1 MVIGITGHRGL
12 TADIEDYVRREI
24 RRILSAIPA
33 DQLTGVSCLADGA
46 DSIFAEVVLELGGR
60 LSAVVPANAYRDGLP
75 TSHRVN
81 YDQLLDAAYRVQRL
95 DFRDSSSEA
104 HMEASRLIVND
115 ADELIAVWDG
125 EPARGYGGTADVIT
139 YARLQGIPIRIVWP
153 PNTKRD

>member
-75 TSHRVN
+75 TSHRVS

-95 DFRDSSSEA
+95 DFQDSTSEA
-104 HMEASRLIVND
+104 HMEASRVIVND